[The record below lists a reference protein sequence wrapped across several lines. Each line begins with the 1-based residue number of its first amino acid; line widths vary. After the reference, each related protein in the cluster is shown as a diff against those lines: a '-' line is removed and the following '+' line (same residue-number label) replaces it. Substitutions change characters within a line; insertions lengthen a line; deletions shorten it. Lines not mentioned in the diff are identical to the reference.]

1 MHLLDAIDTT
11 AYFIY
16 GLKQTINIYL
26 VINDLI
32 KNNKRNHII
41 KCKVRSSKKNICK
54 YGIFLGM
61 KLGNRREQFF
71 FLDQCWDEVS
81 LI

>member
-26 VINDLI
+26 VI